1 MSDDVIVYKAKRTKT
16 LWFLNGELVKKVHIS
31 RAAGMITLFNINT
44 RQRML
49 VPLAEFKKKRRRS
62 YLVSETA
69 KLLNLHR
76 KSLPRLVHRGILP
89 PPVGATEGG
98 VARFGK
104 KAYYSEDTIRDM
116 RDTLAGI
123 HMGRPRKDGLITN
136 NKTPTAAEL
145 AVSLGDSALLYQ
157 KDADGNFIPV
167 FTENV
172 YG

>member
-123 HMGRPRKDGLITN
+123 HMGDLKDGLITN

-145 AVSLGDSALLYQ
+145 AALGDSAFRIRKTQ
-157 KDADGNFIPV
+157 KETLFQYSQKM
-167 FTENV
+167 FTARS
-172 YG
+172 

>member
-1 MSDDVIVYKAKRTKT
+1 MSDNTLIYKAKRTKT

-76 KSLPRLVHRGILP
+76 KLSL
-89 PPVGATEGG
+89 
-98 VARFGK
+98 
-104 KAYYSEDTIRDM
+104 
-116 RDTLAGI
+116 I
-123 HMGRPRKDGLITN
+123 HI
-136 NKTPTAAEL
+136 
-145 AVSLGDSALLYQ
+145 
-157 KDADGNFIPV
+157 
-167 FTENV
+167 
-172 YG
+172 